1 MKWFESNQAI
11 LCLSPMADF
20 TDRPFCRLIRELD
33 GRTVLF
39 REMLAAEALVRA
51 NQRTLMM
58 ADLDEVERPVV
69 QQLFGSDP
77 ERMAQ
82 AAELIERRF
91 KPDGIDINMGCP
103 VYKAV
108 SNFNGASLMR
118 EPERA
123 AAIVKAVKNAISIPL
138 SVKTR
143 LGWSKPDEVLEFV
156 KVLEDAGADAVEIHG
171 RTKTQ
176 AYSGHADWDAV
187 GAAVKLVKI
196 PVLVNGDVTDPDSA
210 RMALEKSGA
219 AGILIARGALGR
231 PWVFRRIRQAL
242 ETGVDPGE
250 PSIQERLDI
259 MRRHAQLQVEHYGEN
274 GLIQLRKHLPWYF
287 SSRGG
292 SASGGK
298 GIPSFRQYR
307 QQAVHV
313 STVQDVENLISR
325 IHSSPL

>member
-1 MKWFESNQAI
+1 MKWFETAKPL

-20 TDRPFCRLIRELD
+20 TDRPFCRLVRELD
-33 GRTVLF
+33 NQTVLF

-58 ADLDEVERPVV
+58 ADLDEIERPVV

-82 AAELIERRF
+82 AAELVERQF

-123 AAIVKAVKNAISIPL
+123 AAIVKSVKNAISIPL

-143 LGWSKPDEVLEFV
+143 LGWSKPDEILEFI
-156 KVLEDAGADAVEIHG
+156 KVLDAAGADAVEVHG

-176 AYSGHADWDAV
+176 AYAGQADWEAV
-187 GAAVKLVKI
+187 GQAVKEVSI
-196 PVLVNGDVTDPDSA
+196 PVLVNGDITDPESA
-210 RMALEKSGA
+210 KSALDKSAA

-231 PWVFRRIRQAL
+231 PWVFKRIREYL
-242 ETGVDPGE
+242 ETGKDSGE
-250 PSIQERLDI
+250 PGIEERLKI

-287 SSRGG
+287 
-292 SASGGK
+292 K
-298 GIPSFRQYR
+298 GIPAFRQYR
-307 QQAVHV
+307 AAAVRI
-313 STVQDVENLISR
+313 STIDQLDALIDE
-325 IHSSPL
+325 IAANEKIALGE